1 MVDHSEFPWGPE
13 PVEGLLTPVG
23 VAGWIIAGV
32 LALILMNALRG
43 GEERRRKGSDGRL
56 EEIYA
61 HVLAAARYALRQDE
75 FGILRGADVLR
86 RVVKSHL
93 GGVLLAGGLSKQ
105 LKKLGEALG
114 EKDEKKDD
122 KKKKKDDH
130 GHGHGNGHGGGHGH
144 GHGAGHGHGDGHGK
158 HAAQHVAEGA
168 GATTTVAETVH
179 GHSITLNIGHEK
191 PGHGAGH
198 DDHGNGHGNGHGHD
212 DQHEEEEKPLTLE
225 EQLILVRKSVREF
238 EAWWSDK
245 PARMSELRAALD
257 DLTAPKK
264 PDPALVALIEEKK

>member
-13 PVEGLLTPVG
+13 TVPGLLTPLG
-23 VAGWIIAGV
+23 VAGWIVAGV
-32 LALILMNALRG
+32 LALVLMNALRG
-43 GEERRRKGSDGRL
+43 GDERRRKGSDGRL
-56 EEIYA
+56 EEIYN

-93 GGVLLAGGLSKQ
+93 GGVLLTGGLAKQ
-105 LKKLGEALG
+105 LKKLGEAMG
-114 EKDEKKDD
+114 EKDDKKDD

-130 GHGHGNGHGGGHGH
+130 GHGAHGAHGGGHG
-144 GHGAGHGHGDGHGK
+144 GGHGDGHGK

-179 GHSITLNIGHEK
+179 GHSITLNIGADK
-191 PGHGAGH
+191 GGHGGGH
-198 DDHGNGHGNGHGHD
+198 DDHGHGHD
-212 DQHEEEEKPLTLE
+212 DHHDDEDKPLTLE
-225 EQLILVRKSVREF
+225 EQLAQVRKSVREF

-264 PDPALVALIEEKK
+264 PDPALVALIEEKKAH